1 MSIENISISIDP
13 SPLVSIVKTV
23 IREELQPTLY
33 GNDNTLAAVVV
44 EEVANN
50 TSIYHRIRDV
60 VNEEIAGGST
70 FKAEVERIISDYTSK
85 AVFDC
90 TVKDIIHTEAERI
103 VRDNLDYSD
112 LAAEIDAS
120 DVAAYIKMS
129 RLAAEINAGDIANEI
144 SCSDIANEISTAD
157 IANEI
162 DVENLA
168 DTLAEQ
174 HMTDIAAEVS
184 DKINYKKL
192 ATALLEVIAERSQPK
207 PTV

>member
-33 GNDNTLAAVVV
+33 GNDNTLAAVIN
-44 EEVANN
+44 EEVAV
-50 TSIYHRIRDV
+50 SPRIHDRIV
-60 VNEEIAGGST
+60 S
-70 FKAEVERIISDYTSK
+70 IISNYTTKSE
-85 AVFDC
+85 FDC

-129 RLAAEINAGDIANEI
+129 RLAAEINACDIANEI
-144 SCSDIANEISTAD
+144 SCNDIANEISTAD

-162 DVENLA
+162 DIENLA
-168 DTLAEQ
+168 DTIAEQ
-174 HMTDIAAEVS
+174 HMTDVS
-184 DKINYKKL
+184 ETLAVKLDYKKL
-192 ATALLEVIAERSQPK
+192 AAALLDVIAERSQPK
-207 PTV
+207 STV

>member
-33 GNDNTLAAVVV
+33 GNDNTLAAVIN
-44 EEVANN
+44 EEVEV
-50 TSIYHRIRDV
+50 SPRIHARIV
-60 VNEEIAGGST
+60 G
-70 FKAEVERIISDYTSK
+70 IISDYTSK
-85 AVFDC
+85 SEFDS

-129 RLAAEINAGDIANEI
+129 RLAAEINTGDIAAEI
-144 SCSDIANEISTAD
+144 SLHDIASELSTSDIANEID
-157 IANEI
+157 I
-162 DVENLA
+162 ENLA
-168 DTLAEQ
+168 DTIAEQ
-174 HMTDIAAEVS
+174 HMTDVS
-184 DKINYKKL
+184 ETLAVKLDYKKL
-192 ATALLEVIAERSQPK
+192 AAALLDVIAERSQPK
-207 PTV
+207 STV

>member
-1 MSIENISISIDP
+1 MSIENISVSIDP

-33 GNDNTLAAVVV
+33 GNDNTLAAVIN
-44 EEVANN
+44 EEVAV
-50 TSIYHRIRDV
+50 SPRIHDRIV
-60 VNEEIAGGST
+60 S
-70 FKAEVERIISDYTSK
+70 IISDYTTKSE
-85 AVFDC
+85 FDC

-129 RLAAEINAGDIANEI
+129 RLAAEINACDIANEI
-144 SCSDIANEISTAD
+144 SCSDIANELSVSD
-157 IANEI
+157 IADEI
-162 DVENLA
+162 DIENLA
-168 DTLAEQ
+168 DTIAKQ
-174 HMTDIAAEVS
+174 HMIDIAAEVS
-184 DKINYKKL
+184 EKINYKKL
-192 ATALLEVIAERSQPK
+192 AAELLDVIAERSQPK

>member
-33 GNDNTLAAVVV
+33 GNDNTLAAV
-44 EEVANN
+44 
-50 TSIYHRIRDV
+50 I
-60 VNEEIAGGST
+60 NEEISVSPRIHDRIVG
-70 FKAEVERIISDYTSK
+70 IISDYTGKSE
-85 AVFDC
+85 FDC
-90 TVKDIIHTEAERI
+90 AVKDVVSRDIQRL

-129 RLAAEINAGDIANEI
+129 RLAAEINSYDIAAEI

-157 IANEI
+157 IAGEI
-162 DVENLA
+162 DIENLA
-168 DTLAEQ
+168 DTIAEQ
-174 HMTDIAAEVS
+174 HMTDISETLAVKL
-184 DKINYKKL
+184 DYKKL
-192 ATALLEVIAERSQPK
+192 AAALLDVIAERSK
-207 PTV
+207 PATTA